1 MYSSSASPR
10 TSRPARSQHD
20 ARTRPPLSHPVAPP
34 RRRAPSWLSLRPPC
48 PRPHTT
54 RPARALS
61 FPNPPPSPA
70 LAAASPPLHAL
81 SALRRHPSLDAEP
94 APSHS
99 PRTSRPARAQLFR
112 SHDPRAPPLPLLPPR
127 LAAATARRRQR
138 RDVVLHSQGHR
149 MLFWSASKLPRPRGQ
164 YSLQLAPFFFYP

>member
-1 MYSSSASPR
+1 MYSSSASPH

-34 RRRAPSWLSLRPPC
+34 RRRAPSWLILRPPC

-61 FPNPPPSPA
+61 FPHPPLSRSRRSITSFTRTLGASPA
-70 LAAASPPLHAL
+70 PQ
-81 SALRRHPSLDAEP
+81 LDAKP